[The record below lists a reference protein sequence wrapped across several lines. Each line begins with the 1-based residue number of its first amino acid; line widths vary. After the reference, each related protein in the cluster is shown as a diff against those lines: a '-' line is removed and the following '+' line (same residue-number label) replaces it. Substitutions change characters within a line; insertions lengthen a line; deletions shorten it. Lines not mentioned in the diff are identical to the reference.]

1 MPNPPSQIWP
11 HLKSGTPSEVEPTLP
26 EGIMALPLLQ
36 LAYGKDQAN
45 ATASKVRNRGAAL

>member
-1 MPNPPSQIWP
+1 MDDLDTVLDRIQQ
-11 HLKSGTPSEVEPTLP
+11 EEPTPP